1 MLAAILA
8 KRIHGIRVFR
18 IDGSVSEMRW
28 DRVRQSLR
36 LKHEFILWVRRTL
49 HFKHEFVMY
58 RASAAAADAEAGRQ
72 GKRGRQPVAAN
83 AEAATQGFMLLHSAK
98 DGRKE
103 WKDAVWSL
111 PHCPRASARRRP
123 RQKSTAAASVS
134 HVPWSWPPPHWK
146 TAQTGCSQPS
156 SWRPEPR
163 ALTLTPP
170 HSVVRA
176 SPPVPSA
183 G

>member
-18 IDGSVSEMRW
+18 IDGSVSETEPSIRNRWIPGTWFQTTPAEMRW

-49 HFKHEFVMY
+49 HFKHEFVMYWGY

-146 TAQTGCSQPS
+146 TAQTGCAFGPS
-156 SWRPEPR
+156 
-163 ALTLTPP
+163 
-170 HSVVRA
+170 
-176 SPPVPSA
+176 
-183 G
+183 